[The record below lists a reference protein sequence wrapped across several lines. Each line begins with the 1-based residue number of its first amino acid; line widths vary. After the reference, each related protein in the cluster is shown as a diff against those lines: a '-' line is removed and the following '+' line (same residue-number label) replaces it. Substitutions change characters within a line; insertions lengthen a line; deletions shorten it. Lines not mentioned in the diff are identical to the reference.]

1 MPQAGTVHLFVFI
14 QPVDCFIPG
23 DCPEVFIVRKD
34 EFLVFDGEEFSF
46 VHTVKYEKFDDY
58 IFGKPLIDL
67 ENQQE
72 FIKFQI
78 FISNNGGEFMKK
90 LSILIFAF
98 ASLSLIAIGCG
109 CDGENPSV
117 ILTNNGTGKADIQ
130 VKTSGGNTIN
140 INNIQPGTSSASET
154 FAPGD
159 IEFTIAIQGVADPV
173 LYTLHSASCYDY
185 VVTVNPDNSVTSSGN
200 ER

>member
-1 MPQAGTVHLFVFI
+1 
-14 QPVDCFIPG
+14 
-23 DCPEVFIVRKD
+23 
-34 EFLVFDGEEFSF
+34 
-46 VHTVKYEKFDDY
+46 
-58 IFGKPLIDL
+58 
-67 ENQQE
+67 
-72 FIKFQI
+72 
-78 FISNNGGEFMKK
+78 MKK
-90 LSILIFAF
+90 LSVLIFAI
-98 ASLSLIAIGCG
+98 ASLSLISIGCG

-140 INNIQPGTSSASET
+140 INNIQPGTSSSSET

-173 LYTLHSASCYDY
+173 LYTLHSTSCYDY

>member
-1 MPQAGTVHLFVFI
+1 
-14 QPVDCFIPG
+14 
-23 DCPEVFIVRKD
+23 
-34 EFLVFDGEEFSF
+34 
-46 VHTVKYEKFDDY
+46 
-58 IFGKPLIDL
+58 
-67 ENQQE
+67 
-72 FIKFQI
+72 
-78 FISNNGGEFMKK
+78 MKK
-90 LSILIFAF
+90 LAVLIPLFIA
-98 ASLSLIAIGCG
+98 LSFISIGCG

-117 ILTNNGTGKADIQ
+117 VLTNNGTGKADIQ

-140 INNIQPGTSSASET
+140 INNVQPGTSSTSQT

-185 VVTVNPDNSVTSSGN
+185 VVTVNSDNTVTSSGN